1 MKIGYNVN
9 NSISHPPHPR
19 RAVPA
24 NLPPGAFFFLMGIF
38 KKSLFIALVFSSP
51 FSSFLYG
58 VDDVLA
64 QKIAELRLKSSAHG
78 RFVNE
83 LLANEL
89 EIDPIKVPPP
99 SISSIEPL
107 PPEKPPTLPSVYLP
121 TLDSYSSEND
131 QAEEVLPEEVSKEVE
146 SIEQREV
153 GSVPQSTETSTV
165 PASDPPLGTEELTA
179 YEDLYAPKTPQRRI
193 GYYFGPF
200 IGPVFP
206 DDSAVRTGI
215 GKESYHS
222 DSGVTAGL
230 RIGNDFGATRIEG
243 EYGFTTHGIDDP
255 SSGGSGK
262 VQIHNLQSRF
272 ILEKT
277 IGERTDL
284 RGGIGLGLSFIE
296 KSFVG
301 ENYDGVGFSY
311 DFLLGWSFRVMENW
325 SIHMDYRHYLTAAH
339 KNYDRLQ
346 GHVVELSAGFDL

>member
-51 FSSFLYG
+51 FSSLLFG
-58 VDDVLA
+58 VDDLA
-64 QKIAELRLKSSAHG
+64 QKIADLRLKSIAHG

-83 LLANEL
+83 LLANDL
-89 EIDPIKVPPP
+89 EIDPIKVPF
-99 SISSIEPL
+99 SSTIDNEPL
-107 PPEKPPTLPSVYLP
+107 PPEKPPILPSVDLP

-131 QAEEVLPEEVSKEVE
+131 RAEEVSKQVE
-146 SIEQREV
+146 SIDQRKV
-153 GSVPQSTETSTV
+153 DSVPQSTETSIV
-165 PASDPPLGTEELTA
+165 PTSDPPLGTEELTA

-200 IGPVFP
+200 IGAVFP
-206 DDSAVRTGI
+206 DDSAVRTVT
-215 GKESYHS
+215 GKVGYHS

-255 SSGGSGK
+255 STSGSGK
-262 VQIHNLQSRF
+262 VQMHNLQSRF
-272 ILEKT
+272 ILEKKL
-277 IGERTDL
+277 GERADL

>member
-51 FSSFLYG
+51 FSSLLFG
-58 VDDVLA
+58 VDDLA
-64 QKIAELRLKSSAHG
+64 QKIADLRLKSSAHG

-83 LLANEL
+83 LLANDL
-89 EIDPIKVPPP
+89 EIDPIKVPF
-99 SISSIEPL
+99 SSTIDTEPL
-107 PPEKPPTLPSVYLP
+107 PPEKAPILPSVDLP

-230 RIGNDFGATRIEG
+230 RIGNDFGGTRIEG

-255 SSGGSGK
+255 STGGSGK

-277 IGERTDL
+277 LGERADL
-284 RGGIGLGLSFIE
+284 RGGIGLGLSFID
-296 KSFVG
+296 KSFIG

>member
-51 FSSFLYG
+51 FSSLLFG
-58 VDDVLA
+58 VDDLA
-64 QKIAELRLKSSAHG
+64 QKIADLRLKSSAHG

-83 LLANEL
+83 LLANDL
-89 EIDPIKVPPP
+89 EIDPIKVPF
-99 SISSIEPL
+99 SRTIDTNPL
-107 PPEKPPTLPSVYLP
+107 PSEEFNILPRVDLPS
-121 TLDSYSSEND
+121 LDVPINGNEN
-131 QAEEVLPEEVSKEVE
+131 AEELIPNVVSNEDN
-146 SIEQREV
+146 SIEQGTIDEIRQ
-153 GSVPQSTETSTV
+153 SVETSKV
-165 PASDPPLGTEELTA
+165 PAPDLPLGTEELTA

-230 RIGNDFGATRIEG
+230 RIGNDFGGTRIEG

-255 SSGGSGK
+255 STGGSGK

-277 IGERTDL
+277 LGERADL
-284 RGGIGLGLSFIE
+284 RGGIGLGLSFID
-296 KSFVG
+296 KSFIG